1 MARRIQKMKVK
12 YLSLCPR
19 GANRLTTIYKSDEK
33 EFDTQLLVKG
43 MNDAGEL
50 TAIVYAPELRDAHG
64 DIASAEVIKEAM
76 YQAAKDGFQ
85 IDVRHNN
92 KALDKSKAFVA
103 QSFIVQKDDERFEDM
118 TDYDGNPVD
127 VTGSWGV
134 VLKID
139 DEGLR
144 AKYRSGEWQ
153 GVSLQGPA
161 LVVQEKSDKPASS
174 DAPSDNGEID
184 MKPEELTAALTKSNE
199 GLVKS
204 ITEGVATAMTGVLT
218 KAGLIKEA
226 PADDKNKSPEKKAPQ
241 FKGPITKGTLR
252 KHSLE
257 LRKTSLL
264 NDIDWTDADAV
275 TKAEDEIAD
284 IEKELGEIAEA
295 TKAAKGGQQDDE
307 NLTPEQKQIKVLEK
321 QIADLRGRSNQ
332 PAANSGKKKDEAGSG
347 GGFVGLNKED
357 EAMQEAGMG
366 SAMAAWSNKTRGYGA

>member
-50 TAIVYAPELRDAHG
+50 TAIVYAPELRDAQG

-92 KALDKSKAFVA
+92 KALGKDKAYVA

-161 LVVQEKSDKPASS
+161 LVVQEKSDNPPA
-174 DAPSDNGEID
+174 PPDNGEID

-218 KAGLIKEA
+218 KAGLIKA
-226 PADDKNKSPEKKAPQ
+226 DDDKNKNPAPEKKTPQ

-257 LRKTSLL
+257 LRKASLL
-264 NDIDWTDADAV
+264 TDIDWTDAEAV
-275 TKAEDEIAD
+275 IKAEDEIAD

-295 TKAAKGGQQDDE
+295 TKAAKGGGDDDA

-332 PAANSGKKKDEAGSG
+332 PAGKGNKKDEPAG
-347 GGFVGLNKED
+347 GGSFSGLSKED

-366 SAMAAWSNKTRGYGA
+366 SAMAAWSNKSRGYAA